1 MRTSGARLKEEGLVT
16 TRTFLKQ
23 LVAAGLCIG
32 GLSGCRERSRELH
45 IGVSCHLK
53 PWCYIDLKEGQ
64 LTGFDVELARL
75 ACARLKWKPVFHSI
89 SWPEKERLLA
99 THKIDCVWSGFTVTG
114 REEYYT
120 VLGPYASNA
129 ILVVTRKGAKINR
142 NGDLAGRTLLAQAG
156 STTESTLR
164 PGGVAAVLG
173 AKIGRIVTSPYISV
187 CVQRL
192 RDGLGDALAV
202 DEDVARAIVQES
214 EGQFVL
220 VPDDP
225 LSHDGLGVGFH
236 PRDKDLRDRVEKVL
250 KMLETEGVCAKLSQ
264 RFFGHPNRFHLPG
277 GKP

>member
-1 MRTSGARLKEEGLVT
+1 MT

-23 LVAAGLCIG
+23 LVAAGLGIG
-32 GLSGCRERSRELH
+32 GLEGCREKSRELH

-75 ACARLKWKPVFHSI
+75 VCARLKWKPVFHSI

-120 VLGPYASNA
+120 TLGPYASNA
-129 ILVVTRKGAKINR
+129 ILVVTRKGAKISR
-142 NGDLAGRTLLAQAG
+142 NGDLAGHTVLTQAG
-156 STTESTLR
+156 STTESALR
-164 PGGVAAVLG
+164 PGGAAAVLG
-173 AKIGRIVTSPYISV
+173 AKLARIVTSPYVSV

-202 DEDVARAIVQES
+202 DEDVARSIVQES
-214 EGQFVL
+214 GGQFVL
-220 VPDDP
+220 VQDDP
-225 LSHDGLGVGFH
+225 LAHDGLGVGFH
-236 PRDKDLRDRVEKVL
+236 PRDKDLRDRVMKVL
-250 KMLETEGVCAKLSQ
+250 KTLEAEGACAKLSQ
-264 RFFGHPNRFHLPG
+264 RFFGRPNRFHLPG
-277 GKP
+277 GNP